1 VVANIKRLQFTFSSV
16 REQRQHVAVLER
28 SGYRVVFQRD
38 GYLVLHRA
46 GPADLRE
53 SAG

>member
-28 SGYRVVFQRD
+28 RGYRVVFQRD

-46 GPADLRE
+46 GPAHLRE